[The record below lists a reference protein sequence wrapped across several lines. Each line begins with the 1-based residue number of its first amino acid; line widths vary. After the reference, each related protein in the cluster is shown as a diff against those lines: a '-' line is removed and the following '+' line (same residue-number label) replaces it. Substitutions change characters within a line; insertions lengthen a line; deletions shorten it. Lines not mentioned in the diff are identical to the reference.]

1 MNVGTALLRYPI
13 TVFLKDDTG
22 VTIRSLD
29 WEDKVALAQFFQ
41 RVPEEDRFYLKE
53 NVTAPEVIREW
64 TEHIDLERTI
74 PIVGVYDGKIVA
86 DATLHRSRASARRH
100 VGELRIV
107 VDPDYRGMGLGSR
120 LTQELVEVGKSLK
133 LNKLFFE
140 LVERRESSAIRIAVR
155 AGFEQT
161 ATLKG
166 RVRDMY
172 GSLQDLVI
180 MELSLVDDNAQD

>member
-1 MNVGTALLRYPI
+1 MNVGTILQRYPI
-13 TVFLKDDTG
+13 KIVFDEETEVIL
-22 VTIRSLD
+22 RPLD
-29 WEDKVALAQFFQ
+29 REDKVSLARFFQ

-64 TEHIDLERTI
+64 TEHTDLERTI
-74 PIVGVYDGKIVA
+74 PIVGVVDDRIVA
-86 DATLHRSRASARRH
+86 DATLHRSRAPARRH

-166 RVRDMY
+166 RVRDVY
-172 GSLQDLVI
+172 GVLQNLVI
-180 MELSLVDDNAQD
+180 LELPLQHFQIYS